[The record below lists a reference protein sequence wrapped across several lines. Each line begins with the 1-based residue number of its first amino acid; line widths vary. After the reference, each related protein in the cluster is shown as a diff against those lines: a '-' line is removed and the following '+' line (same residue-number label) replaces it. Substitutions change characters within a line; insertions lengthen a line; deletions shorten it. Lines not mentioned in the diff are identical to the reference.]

1 MNMLTANVIGHI
13 GKDAETKTIGER
25 QFISFRMAS
34 TARRKDG
41 DKTTWVSVMYRFN
54 DKLLPYLRKGQQVYV
69 QGDMDISTYTNKE
82 GVQQVDVSLFANQLV
97 LLGQRDAQPEQPS
110 QPAPARQPAPQQQSD
125 LFREPSD
132 LPFD

>member
-82 GVQQVDVSLFANQLV
+82 GVQQVDVSVFANQLV
-97 LLGQRDAQPEQPS
+97 LLGQREPAQATQQPTT
-110 QPAPARQPAPQQQSD
+110 PPPAPQQQSD

>member
-1 MNMLTANVIGHI
+1 MLTANVIGHL

-69 QGDMDISTYTNKE
+69 QGDMDVSAYTNKE
-82 GVQQVDVSLFANQLV
+82 GAAQAEVSIFANQLV
-97 LLGQRDAQPEQPS
+97 LLGQKEPAQATP
-110 QPAPARQPAPQQQSD
+110 QPATPQPAPQQQQSI
-125 LFREPSD
+125 FRDPSD

>member
-1 MNMLTANVIGHI
+1 MLTANVIGHI

-69 QGDMDISTYTNKE
+69 QGDMDVSAYTNKE
-82 GVQQVDVSLFANQLV
+82 GAAQAEVSIFANQLV
-97 LLGQRDAQPEQPS
+97 LLGQKEPAQATQQTATPQPT
-110 QPAPARQPAPQQQSD
+110 PQQQQSI
-125 LFREPSD
+125 FRDPSD
-132 LPFD
+132 LPF

>member
-1 MNMLTANVIGHI
+1 MLTANVIGNL

-69 QGDMDISTYTNKE
+69 QGDMDVSAYTNKE
-82 GVQQVDVSLFANQLV
+82 GAAQAEVSIFANQLV
-97 LLGQRDAQPEQPS
+97 LLGQKEPAQATQ
-110 QPAPARQPAPQQQSD
+110 QPATPPPAPQQQQSI
-125 LFREPSD
+125 FRDPSD